1 LVGCANLKEFP
12 ETIGNLSSLSILN
25 LTHCWSIALLPTTID
40 DLNHLTKLR
49 LKGCV
54 NLKELPK
61 TTGGISSLSILN
73 LQERDRSD
81 RTIL

>member
-12 ETIGNLSSLSILN
+12 KTIGNLSSLSILN
-25 LTHCWSIALLPTTID
+25 LTHCWSIALLPTIG

-54 NLKELPK
+54 NLKELPE
-61 TTGGISSLSILN
+61 TTRGISSLSILN